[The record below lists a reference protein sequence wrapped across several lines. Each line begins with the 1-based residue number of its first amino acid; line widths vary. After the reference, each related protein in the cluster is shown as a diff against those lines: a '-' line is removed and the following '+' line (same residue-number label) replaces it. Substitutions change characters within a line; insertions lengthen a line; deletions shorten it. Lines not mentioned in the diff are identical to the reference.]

1 MYREK
6 VNRYNIV
13 EVKAMNDTLLK
24 QIGGRIRNSRE
35 SIDYT
40 REMFAEKAGISPQFL
55 AEIEN
60 GKKGMSADTIYSL
73 CEAFSLSADYILF
86 GRISIENDLAPI
98 NKDFNALSK
107 ENYSLLEEIIK
118 VMLKT
123 QNNK

>member
-24 QIGGRIRNSRE
+24 QIGGRIRNFRE

-55 AEIEN
+55 AEIE
-60 GKKGMSADTIYSL
+60 KW
-73 CEAFSLSADYILF
+73 
-86 GRISIENDLAPI
+86 
-98 NKDFNALSK
+98 K
-107 ENYSLLEEIIK
+107 ERY
-118 VMLKT
+118 VC
-123 QNNK
+123 